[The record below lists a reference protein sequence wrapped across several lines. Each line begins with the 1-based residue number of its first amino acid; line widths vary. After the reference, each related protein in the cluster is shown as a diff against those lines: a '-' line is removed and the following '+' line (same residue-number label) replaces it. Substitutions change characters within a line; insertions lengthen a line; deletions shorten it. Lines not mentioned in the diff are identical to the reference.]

1 MKSLSIEIDNMN
13 KKKEK
18 CKNIKENL
26 TVKIKKLARILVRC
40 LKKIKVYRV
49 THVFDL
55 ILIIQNTNLKL
66 KTQEI
71 KITLIILANNKNLLA
86 IQLQKKILK

>member
-86 IQLQKKILK
+86 IQL